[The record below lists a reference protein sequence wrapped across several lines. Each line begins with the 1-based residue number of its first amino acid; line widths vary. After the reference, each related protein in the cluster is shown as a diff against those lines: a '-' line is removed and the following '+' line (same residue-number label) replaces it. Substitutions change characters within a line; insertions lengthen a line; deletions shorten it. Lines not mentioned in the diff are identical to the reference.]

1 METVLLKESYLE
13 VVNYS
18 VTHKNGNRSSV
29 RTDILNEYIR
39 QLFFDEIIDEKEWEC
54 IAEKKI
60 SCSRAT
66 PENPNKTFSIDL
78 CFVNKKTK
86 KNIYVLLKAM
96 EKGVGKNAQNYGNT
110 TVGEC
115 ERLYGYSKEH
125 GDKLTKERKDDVTI
139 FITLAPSIELDSG
152 RRWKDMS
159 PHVENLR
166 LFNPNIFKLD
176 VLLSVDETKE
186 TEEERINSLGF
197 IDNEKEV
204 VEIVTNIKETI

>member
-1 METVLLKESYLE
+1 MKESYLE

-29 RTDILNEYIR
+29 RTDILNSYIR
-39 QLFFDEIIDEKEWEC
+39 QFFFDEIIDEQQWEC
-54 IAEKKI
+54 TYEKKI

-96 EKGVGKNAQNYGNT
+96 EKGIGKNAQNYGNT

-159 PHVENLR
+159 PHVENLT

-204 VEIVTNIKETI
+204 VEIVSNIKEII

>member
-1 METVLLKESYLE
+1 METVLLRESYLGA
-13 VVNYS
+13 VDYS

-39 QLFFDEIIDEKEWEC
+39 RFFFDEIIDEQEWEC
-54 IAEKKI
+54 IPEKKI

-78 CFVNKKTK
+78 CFVNKKAK

-115 ERLYGYSKEH
+115 ERIYGYSKEY
-125 GDKLTKERKDDVTI
+125 GDKLLKERKDDVTV

-152 RRWKDMS
+152 RRRRDMS

-176 VLLSVDETKE
+176 VLINVDETKE
-186 TEEERINSLGF
+186 TEEERINSLGI

-204 VEIVTNIKETI
+204 VEIITNIKETI

>member
-1 METVLLKESYLE
+1 MKTVLLKESYSE

-18 VTHKNGNRSSV
+18 VTHKNGNRSSA
-29 RTDILNEYIR
+29 RTDILNNYIR
-39 QLFFDEIIDEKEWEC
+39 QFFFDEIIDEQEWEC

-60 SCSRAT
+60 NCSRAT
-66 PENPNKTFSIDL
+66 PKNPNKTFSIDL

-96 EKGVGKNAQNYGNT
+96 EKGVSKNAQNYGNT

-139 FITLAPSIELDSG
+139 FITLAPSIELDTG

-176 VLLSVDETKE
+176 VLLNVDETKE
-186 TEEERINSLGF
+186 TEEERINSLSF

-204 VEIVTNIKETI
+204 VEIVTNIRETI

>member
-1 METVLLKESYLE
+1 METRLLKESYLE

-29 RTDILNEYIR
+29 RTDILNSYIR
-39 QLFFDEIIDEKEWEC
+39 QFFFDEIIDEQQWEC
-54 IAEKKI
+54 TYEKKI

-96 EKGVGKNAQNYGNT
+96 EKGIGKNAQNYGNT

-159 PHVENLR
+159 PHVENLT

-204 VEIVTNIKETI
+204 VER